1 MKKNSTQHSTSG
13 TYSFAAAAQK
23 NTTKANPATQHPSS
37 QQQQQ
42 PQPSQQQQ
50 SASLNQS
57 APASQTQPSTA
68 TTSSSGSQGAAVS
81 SNNPSSQSKPQHQQQ
96 QSAPKPGTPSTANGN
111 YSAVAAKANNAANR
125 RSQAPTA
132 AAAVKGLPA
141 GKPTA
146 AAVVAAAANPAST
159 TSVPASGSPAS
170 RISFGSIN
178 EPESGSTPATASETA
193 PVAQA
198 TGTAMTFGSIAAS
211 QMIPSKPEETPAA
224 VAPVAASQE
233 PVQPVSH
240 APEHINPYKPIPQHV
255 PQQHMSHGHHAHRR
269 TDSTSSAH
277 SNDPSHYRSQ
287 PPPAVSQPQMMP
299 PMGLAQ
305 PGIPYTSRAPAK
317 GHGMAPM
324 NPQPQI
330 HAMHHQ
336 QSWQPPQQHYYVYDQ
351 QQYYQPQMY
360 PQYIPSQ
367 QRMNSRP
374 PYNTQTTYQP
384 PAPAKK
390 ITIKNPNTKAEIQLS
405 DFASAADNKA
415 QKAPATVELKKPE
428 EEKIEYVKP
437 STAKSAIPIVS
448 PEEKERELK
457 EKEEKER
464 KEKEEKER
472 IEREAKEAEERRI
485 REEQAEKERLE
496 AEARAEQERKEKEER
511 ERKEKE
517 ERERKEKEERERKE
531 QEERE
536 RKEQEERE
544 RKEREERE
552 RKEQEE
558 KERLE
563 KERALEAE
571 RKRKEEEERIAREK
585 AEAEKARLEKEKAE
599 QEAKEK
605 LEAERREKEKLKQE
619 EASKAEAEKSETPA
633 VESKP
638 ILDSAKSGLSVD
650 LSRTTSAPPSSLSA
664 RIENFSA
671 VSYPSHIQSPGNPD
685 GQNKYRYDR
694 DFLMQF
700 MNVCTDKPDS
710 LPSLDVLGGD
720 GNDRGMQ
727 SPGGARGGGPRG
739 AMGNGRKPSQP
750 MAAMGSFSIGNI
762 KLSGG
767 GMPMGMRNPSTDG
780 RLHRTNS
787 DNNFLPRNNN
797 LSRPPSQRGSRGGK
811 RGGGGQGRGGD
822 RGHQEPALT
831 IPLADIVPLEKT
843 ENAWTPNV
851 NANSNSSIVTTDEHV
866 DQDQVARKVKGLL
879 NKLTLER
886 FDSISDK
893 VVEIA
898 NLSSKEKDGATLK
911 HCIQIIFEKA
921 TDEPNFGS
929 VYAMLCQRLMEKI
942 SPDVKDATVDGSTG
956 GKLFRKYLLHRC
968 QEEFTRGWKD
978 KITAGG
984 VSLNDKDGPDL
995 MSDEYYIMMKA
1006 KRQGLGLIHFIG
1018 ELFKLNMLTE
1028 KIMHECV
1035 KKLLANVKDPE
1046 EEETEG
1052 LCKLMTTVGLQLDRP
1067 EAKNHMD
1074 VYFIRMGELTKN
1086 TKLPSRIRFMV
1097 QDVIDLRAN
1106 KWVNRRAAA
1115 GPKTI
1120 AAIHEEAQRQQE
1132 EKEMMRRTASSG
1144 GGRGLPNRREQLGRA
1159 PSYRGSGDARHDM
1172 GGVPQVGADGWS
1184 TVTGSGPVMAKKA
1197 GDLSSFGNTSRSKV
1211 NGLPSLGPSQSVF
1224 GSLTKGKR
1232 AGDKAATQAD
1242 TSRQLSTNIFAA
1254 LEGDGGDRRSSVDA
1268 EKPMERKKLNLAPR
1282 TVPIVGA
1289 DSTPSAEAKA
1299 PESDAPK
1306 KTEEEAK
1313 RSIENTL
1320 KEYLSLKDMTEMLTS
1335 IKELDVCYRP
1345 LLVTEFVNQ
1354 SMEMKQSDVDS
1365 IAEVFKKLNSEKI
1378 LSTEDFESGFADPLE
1393 FLPDTAIDVP
1403 NAYKY
1408 ASQLLEAAGMDPAK
1422 AAKP

>member
-1 MKKNSTQHSTSG
+1 
-13 TYSFAAAAQK
+13 
-23 NTTKANPATQHPSS
+23 
-37 QQQQQ
+37 
-42 PQPSQQQQ
+42 
-50 SASLNQS
+50 ASI
-57 APASQTQPSTA
+57 
-68 TTSSSGSQGAAVS
+68 
-81 SNNPSSQSKPQHQQQ
+81 
-96 QSAPKPGTPSTANGN
+96 
-111 YSAVAAKANNAANR
+111 R
-125 RSQAPTA
+125 
-132 AAAVKGLPA
+132 
-141 GKPTA
+141 
-146 AAVVAAAANPAST
+146 
-159 TSVPASGSPAS
+159 
-170 RISFGSIN
+170 FGSID
-178 EPESGSTPATASETA
+178 EPESGSTTATASETA
-193 PVAQA
+193 PAAQA
-198 TGTAMTFGSIAAS
+198 AGTSMTFGSIAAS
-211 QMIPSKPEETPAA
+211 QMIPSKPEETPAV

-233 PVQPVSH
+233 PAQPVSH
-240 APEHINPYKPIPQHV
+240 APEHINSFKPIQHV
-255 PQQHMSHGHHAHRR
+255 PQQHMSHGHHSHRR

-277 SNDPSHYRSQ
+277 SNDPSHYRNQ
-287 PPPAVSQPQMMP
+287 APPAVSQAPMIP
-299 PMGLAQ
+299 PMGLPQ
-305 PGIPYTSRAPAK
+305 SGLPYASRAPAK
-317 GHGMAPM
+317 SHGMAPM

-330 HAMHHQ
+330 HAMHQQHHQ
-336 QSWQPPQQHYYVYDQ
+336 QTWQQPQQHYYVPYEG
-351 QQYYQPQMY
+351 QYFQPQMY
-360 PQYIPSQ
+360 GQQPMYMPQ
-367 QRMNSRP
+367 QRMTNRP
-374 PYNTQTTYQP
+374 PYNTQSTYTP

-390 ITIKNPNTKAEIQLS
+390 ITIKNPNTKAEIQLP
-405 DFASAADNKA
+405 DFTSSADNKA

-437 STAKSAIPIVS
+437 SAAKSAIPIVR
-448 PEEKERELK
+448 PEEKERERK
-457 EKEEKER
+457 EKEEKERKEREEKEEKER
-464 KEKEEKER
+464 KEKERVEK
-472 IEREAKEAEERRI
+472 EAKEAEERRI

-511 ERKEKE
+511 EL
-517 ERERKEKEERERKE
+517 KEKEERERKE

-563 KERALEAE
+563 KERAAEAE

-619 EASKAEAEKSETPA
+619 EASKVETEKKPETPA
-633 VESKP
+633 AESKP
-638 ILDSAKSGLSVD
+638 TGPDSAKSGLSVD
-650 LSRTTSAPPSSLSA
+650 LSRTASAPSSTHSA
-664 RIENFSA
+664 RIENFNA
-671 VSYPSHIQSPGNPD
+671 VSYPSHIQSPGNAD
-685 GQNKYRYDR
+685 GQGKFRYDR

-727 SPGGARGGGPRG
+727 SPGSARGGGPRG
-739 AMGNGRKPSQP
+739 AMNNGRPKPAQP
-750 MAAMGSFSIGNI
+750 MGSFNLGNI
-762 KLSGG
+762 KLNGG
-767 GMPMGMRNPSTDG
+767 NLPMGMRNPSTDN

-851 NANSNSSIVTTDEHV
+851 NASATPVVVTADELV
-866 DQDQVARKVKGLL
+866 DQDVVARKVKGLL
-879 NKLTLER
+879 NKLTLEM
-886 FDSISDK
+886 FDRISDK
-893 VVEIA
+893 VVDIA
-898 NLSSKEKDGATLK
+898 NLSSKEPDGTTLK

-929 VYAMLCQRLMEKI
+929 VYAMLCQKLMDKI
-942 SPDVKDATVDGSTG
+942 SPEVKDVTVDGSTG

-978 KITAGG
+978 KATAGG

-1074 VYFIRMGELTKN
+1074 VYFVRMTELTKN
-1086 TKLPSRIRFMV
+1086 NKLPSRIRFMV

-1115 GPKTI
+1115 GPTTL
-1120 AAIHEEAQRQQE
+1120 AAVREEAARAQE

-1144 GGRGLPNRREQLGRA
+1144 GGRGLPNRREQLGRV
-1159 PSYRGSGDARHDM
+1159 SSFRGSGDARHDM

-1184 TVTGSGPVMAKKA
+1184 TVPGGGPVMTKKA

-1224 GSLTKGKR
+1224 GSLNKGKR
-1232 AGDKAATQAD
+1232 AGDKAATQPEAN
-1242 TSRQLSTNIFAA
+1242 RQLSSTNIFAA
-1254 LEGDGGDRRSSVDA
+1254 LEGDGGDRRGSVDA

-1282 TVPIVGA
+1282 TVPIPAA
-1289 DSTPSAEAKA
+1289 DNTAGSDAKA
-1299 PESDAPK
+1299 ADTDAPK
-1306 KTEEEAK
+1306 KTEDEAK

-1320 KEYLSLKDMTEMLTS
+1320 KEYLSLRDMTEMLTS
-1335 IKELDVCYRP
+1335 IKELDVCYRS

-1354 SMEMKQSDVDS
+1354 SMEMKQLDVDS
-1365 IAEVFKKLNSEKI
+1365 IAEVFKKLNSENI